1 VKIPVIEFLPLN
13 WIYRSIGIN
22 TVLKLIDKEK

>member
-13 WIYRSIGIN
+13 WINRSIGIN
-22 TVLKLIDKEK
+22 TVV